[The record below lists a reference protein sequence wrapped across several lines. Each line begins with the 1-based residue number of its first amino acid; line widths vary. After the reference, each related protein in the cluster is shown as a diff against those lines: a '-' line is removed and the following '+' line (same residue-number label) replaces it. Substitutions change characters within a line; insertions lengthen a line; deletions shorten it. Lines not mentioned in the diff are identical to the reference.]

1 MDSMKK
7 YSKDFRTEDSS
18 LDFKFFASFFFFF
31 FVLFSFWLAPDF
43 QSIRAV
49 CLLNVGANRHTVT
62 FMVCWKDFLASIP
75 GTTNSQLFISIK
87 NKNLYKSRQLL
98 FNKE

>member
-18 LDFKFFASFFFFF
+18 LDFKFFASFFFF
-31 FVLFSFWLAPDF
+31 VLFSFWLAPDF

-49 CLLNVGANRHTVT
+49 CLLNVGAKGHTVT
-62 FMVCWKDFLASIP
+62 FITVCWKDFLASIS

-98 FNKE
+98 FNKK